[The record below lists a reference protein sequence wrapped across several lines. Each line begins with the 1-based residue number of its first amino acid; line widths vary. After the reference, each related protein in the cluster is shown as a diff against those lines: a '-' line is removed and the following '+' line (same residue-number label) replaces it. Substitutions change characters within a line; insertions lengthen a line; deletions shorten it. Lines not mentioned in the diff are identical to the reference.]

1 MDFNKLI
8 IKGMNENNLQNLD
21 LEIPKNKITVFTG
34 VSGSGKSSIVFDTI
48 AHEASRQMNQTYSS
62 FIQTFLPKY
71 SKPNVISIENL
82 NPALIVDQKPMGGN
96 SRSTLGTISDIS
108 SFLRPLFSRI
118 GKPYS
123 GPAHSF
129 SFNDPL
135 GMCPDC
141 SGIGKETTIQV
152 DKIIDMSKSLNDDAI
167 IFPAFAKGGWY
178 FTIYEAS
185 GFFDLDKVLSDYDD
199 ETLQLLLYGEKQKIK
214 VPHIGGKTMNTDY
227 EGIINKFKRMYIDR
241 DLSGHS
247 EKTQGVIDEYTY
259 QATCNSCH
267 GLRYNEEKR
276 SCLINGESIASVG
289 DMELGSLKEYLLSIE
304 DISVQPVIDEAV
316 KRIDLLINMSL
327 DYLSLNRE
335 TSTLSGG
342 ESQRVKMMKHMSSAL
357 TGMLYIFDEP
367 SVGLHPRD
375 VHNLN
380 RMLEHLRDL
389 GNTVLVVEHDRDVI
403 LAADHIVDVGPKAGV
418 YGGHIMFEGSVE
430 GLFKSDTITG
440 KSLNNL
446 PDIKQNV
453 RSFTEVLSI
462 QNANTNN
469 LKNISVDFPVGVL
482 TAVTGVAGSGKSS
495 LINEEFLRQYPDSI
509 VIDQR
514 ALHATRRSNIATY
527 TGIFDRIRTLFAKE
541 NNVNKSLFSFNSK
554 GGCPECKGNGVVFT
568 DLAYL
573 EGVESVCP
581 KCHGDRYLSEVLE
594 MTYKDKNIMDVLD
607 LSLDQAI
614 EFFEDKSI
622 VTTLQTLI
630 DVGVSYLTLGQ
641 PLDTL
646 SGGECQRIKLA
657 SELHKKGEIY
667 ILDEPTT
674 GLHMA
679 DIEVLMSILNKLVDN
694 GSTVIVIEH
703 NIELMRQSD
712 YLIDLGPGA
721 GHLGGTLVYSGI
733 PKGIINVEDSLT
745 AKFAFNDIRK

>member
-1 MDFNKLI
+1 M
-8 IKGMNENNLQNLD
+8 
-21 LEIPKNKITVFTG
+21 
-34 VSGSGKSSIVFDTI
+34 
-48 AHEASRQMNQTYSS
+48 
-62 FIQTFLPKY
+62 
-71 SKPNVISIENL
+71 
-82 NPALIVDQKPMGGN
+82 
-96 SRSTLGTISDIS
+96 
-108 SFLRPLFSRI
+108 
-118 GKPYS
+118 
-123 GPAHSF
+123 
-129 SFNDPL
+129 
-135 GMCPDC
+135 
-141 SGIGKETTIQV
+141 
-152 DKIIDMSKSLNDDAI
+152 
-167 IFPAFAKGGWY
+167 
-178 FTIYEAS
+178 
-185 GFFDLDKVLSDYDD
+185 
-199 ETLQLLLYGEKQKIK
+199 
-214 VPHIGGKTMNTDY
+214 
-227 EGIINKFKRMYIDR
+227 
-241 DLSGHS
+241 
-247 EKTQGVIDEYTY
+247 IDEYTY
-259 QATCNSCH
+259 QATCDGCE
-267 GLRYNEEKR
+267 GLRYNQEKR
-276 SCLINGESIASVG
+276 ACLIHGESIASVG
-289 DMELGSLKEYLLSIE
+289 EMELGRLKEFLL
-304 DISVQPVIDEAV
+304 DINDESVQPIVDEAV

-367 SVGLHPRD
+367 SVGLHPKD

-380 RMLEHLRDL
+380 RMLIHLRDL

-403 LAADHIVDVGPKAGV
+403 LAADHIVDVGPGAGV
-418 YGGHIMFEGSVE
+418 HGGTIMYEGSVE
-430 GLFKSDTITG
+430 GLLQSDTITG
-440 KSLNNL
+440 QNL
-446 PDIKQNV
+446 TQLPRVKEQV
-453 RSFTEVLSI
+453 KPFKEVLSVK
-462 QNANTNN
+462 NANTNN

-495 LINEEFLRQYPDSI
+495 LINEEFLNVYPDSI
-509 VIDQR
+509 VIDQK

-554 GGCPECKGNGVVFT
+554 GGCPECKGNGVVYT

-581 KCHGDRYLSEVLE
+581 KCHGERYLAEVLLMTYNGKNIMEVLE
-594 MTYKDKNIMDVLD
+594 
-607 LSLDQAI
+607 LSLNEALK
-614 EFFEDKSI
+614 FFEDKSI
-622 VTTLQTLI
+622 LNTLQTLN

-679 DIEVLMSILNKLVDN
+679 DIEVLLKILNQLVDN

-712 YLIDLGPGA
+712 YIIDLGPGA
-721 GHLGGTLVYSGI
+721 GHLGGALVYSGI
-733 PKGIINVEDSLT
+733 PQGIKNIEESLT
-745 AKFAFNDIRK
+745 AKFAFND